1 MNQPLIGVGVIILRH
16 NKILL
21 GRRQGSHGAGSWS
34 APGGHLEF
42 GETPEECAR
51 REVLE
56 ESGLHLENIRR
67 GPWANVMFQEAQKH
81 YITLFM
87 LATAPYGEPQRLE
100 PDKCD
105 GWQWFSPD
113 ALPGPLFAPVE
124 ILLQEYPL
132 ADLMR
137 HATDSTPG

>member
-87 LATAPYGEPQRLE
+87 LEKGA
-100 PDKCD
+100 
-105 GWQWFSPD
+105 GWQGFAAD

>member
-1 MNQPLIGVGVIILRH
+1 MDRPLVGVGVIILRH
-16 NKILL
+16 DKILL

-56 ESGLHLENIRR
+56 ETGLILKKVRR
-67 GPWANVMFQEAQKH
+67 GPWVDVLFHEAQKH

-87 LATAPYGEPQRLE
+87 LATAPDGEAQRLE
-100 PDKCD
+100 PEKCD
-105 GWQWFSPD
+105 GWRWFPLD
-113 ALPGPLFAPVE
+113 ALPQPLFAPVE
-124 ILLQEYPL
+124 KLLREHRL
-132 ADLMR
+132 ADLIR
-137 HATDSTPG
+137 HGTDSVSG